1 MPKLTVEV
9 NKKEIERLVESLPA
23 KEKLQLVRNVGKNA
37 VSGNW
42 GKILKDI
49 DSRLEKLPVSEE
61 TVLSEI
67 TAYRKS
73 KRNNAKARN

>member
-9 NKKEIERLVESLPA
+9 DKNEIERLVESLPA
-23 KEKLQLVRNVGKNA
+23 KDRLQLVRKVGKSATNE
-37 VSGNW
+37 NW

-49 DSRLEKLPVSEE
+49 DSRLEKFPVSEE
-61 TVLSEI
+61 TVASEI

-73 KRNNAKARN
+73 KKNNAKARN